1 MRGLAGR
8 MFIGP
13 QHVLQPAVPYM
24 LGDQIENR
32 GVTPRPK
39 WSSAR
44 SATGQSISKHER
56 YSTDAEKVAFVGRCG
71 NHHLDWRQLGT
82 LCHSGRSGSHAN
94 EIGANPGAPRGD
106 IVPHCAGGRQMVL
119 AGGQRDRAAACA
131 PRGRSLVGLAAFP
144 AILSVAARKHRA
156 AHACLPPGVT
166 LEPVPVKLRR
176 RVPGGLAWPARSLF
190 DWPDRVIEP

>member
-1 MRGLAGR
+1 MLTGEKRDLTGISGQLAALGKSTSNMRNPKLTLKKSR
-8 MFIGP
+8 LWT
-13 QHVLQPAVPYM
+13 VL
-24 LGDQIENR
+24 
-32 GVTPRPK
+32 RPPF
-39 WSSAR
+39 R
-44 SATGQSISKHER
+44 ATGAKR
-56 YSTDAEKVAFVGRCG
+56 TCR
-71 NHHLDWRQLGT
+71 
-82 LCHSGRSGSHAN
+82 SGRSGSDAN
-94 EIGANPGAPRGD
+94 EANPSAPGRD